1 MAQKKMKRILK
12 SILVAYII
20 ALFCILPGHEVAA
33 FTIKEERQVGEKLLY
48 TIRKSFDV
56 LDEPDLKQYLRKLG
70 IEVLGAAGIQFFDYH
85 FYVIENDD
93 FNAFAAPSGL
103 IFFHSG
109 LIEKMESENELVSVL
124 AHEIGHVA
132 KRHISSRIKKG
143 KQISVATMGLMLAAI
158 ALGGGV
164 GSQALMAGSMAAGQS
179 ASLHYSRLDEEE
191 ADLLAYDWMIKLGR
205 NPEGQVKML
214 QTMRRIA
221 RYRSGMIPQYLLT
234 HPNPEYRLN
243 YVQSLIDSDRGE
255 LKELNEG
262 NDIQFLRFKYRVMS
276 QTRDTRYQ
284 RKYFASVLSSPR
296 ADELDQVMAEYGLAQ
311 LDRKENNFEQSLK
324 RLTKVIEAV
333 DETNGF
339 LVDKG
344 VIEFES
350 GKSDQ
355 AYKTLTAAYNLDRN
369 DNYAAFSLAQVSFKL
384 GFLERA
390 EQLYKSVM
398 YDMPD
403 LSRVYFELGRLSSAK
418 GASPESKYYL
428 GKYYLYQGNL
438 NHAKNNFDMAI
449 ASKELPEE
457 LLKDAKESLETI
469 KRLKE

>member
-1 MAQKKMKRILK
+1 MKEILK
-12 SILVAYII
+12 ILFISYIFI
-20 ALFCILPGHEVAA
+20 FLCLVPVYEVEA
-33 FTIKEERQVGEKLLY
+33 FSIKEERQVGEKLLY
-48 TIRKSFDV
+48 TVRKSFDV
-56 LDEPDLKQYLRKLG
+56 LDEPDLKEYLRGLG
-70 IEVLGAAGIQFFDYH
+70 NEVLDAAGIQFFDYH
-85 FYVIENDD
+85 FFVIENKD

-143 KQISVATMGLMLAAI
+143 KQITVATMGLVLAAI

-164 GSQALMAGSMAAGQS
+164 GSQALLAGSMAAGQS

-191 ADLLAYDWMIKLGR
+191 ADLLAYDWMKELGR

-234 HPNPEYRLN
+234 HPNPENRLN
-243 YVQSLIDSDRGE
+243 YVQSLIDSD
-255 LKELNEG
+255 KEEVKKLDKG
-262 NDIQFLRFKYRVMS
+262 NDLQFLRFKYRVMS

-284 RKYFASVLSSPR
+284 RKYFASVLTSPR
-296 ADELDQVMAEYGLAQ
+296 ADELDKIMAEYGLAQ
-311 LDRKENNFEQSLK
+311 LDRKESNFEQSLK
-324 RLTKVIEAV
+324 RLAKVIETLG
-333 DETNGF
+333 EKTYF

-344 VIEFES
+344 IIEFEN
-350 GKSDQ
+350 GQLDQ
-355 AYKTLTAAYNLDRN
+355 AYKTLTAAHNRN
-369 DNYAAFSLAQVSFKL
+369 RSNNYATFALAQVSFKL
-384 GFLERA
+384 GFSEKA

-403 LSRVYFELGRLSSAK
+403 LAKVYFELGRLSSAK
-418 GASPESKYYL
+418 GASADSQYYL

-438 NHAKNNFDMAI
+438 EHAKNNFDNAI
-449 ASKELPEE
+449 ASKQLPED
-457 LLKDAKESLETI
+457 LLQDAKESLETI

>member
-1 MAQKKMKRILK
+1 MKRFLTLFFT
-12 SILVAYII
+12 SYIVI
-20 ALFCILPGHEVAA
+20 FFCLLPLPEAEA
-33 FTIKEERQVGEKLLY
+33 FSIKEERQVGEKLLY
-48 TIRKSFDV
+48 TVRKSFDV
-56 LDEPDLKQYLRKLG
+56 LDEPDLKQYLRGLG
-70 IEVLGAAGIQFFDYH
+70 NEVLEAAGIQFFDYH
-85 FYVIENDD
+85 FFVIEDKD

-143 KQISVATMGLMLAAI
+143 KQITVATMGLVLAAI

-164 GSQALMAGSMAAGQS
+164 GSQALLAGSLAAGQS

-191 ADLLAYDWMIKLGR
+191 ADLLAYDWMKELGR

-234 HPNPEYRLN
+234 HPNPENRLN
-243 YVQSLIDSDRGE
+243 YVQSLIDSD
-255 LKELNEG
+255 KEEVTNLNKG
-262 NDIQFLRFKYRVMS
+262 DDLQFLRFKYRVMS
-276 QTRDTRYQ
+276 QARDTRYQ

-296 ADELDQVMAEYGLAQ
+296 ADKLDKIMAEYGLAQ
-311 LDRKENNFEQSLK
+311 LDRKESNFKQSLK
-324 RLTKVIEAV
+324 RLATVIEALG
-333 DETNGF
+333 EKTNF

-344 VIEFES
+344 TIEFES
-350 GKSDQ
+350 GQFDQ
-355 AYKTLTAAYNLDRN
+355 AYKTLTTAHNRN
-369 DNYAAFSLAQVSFKL
+369 RSNTYAAFALAQVCFKL
-384 GFLERA
+384 GFLEKS

-403 LSRVYFELGRLSSAK
+403 LAKVYFELGRLSSAK
-418 GASPESKYYL
+418 GASADSKYYL

-438 NHAKNNFDMAI
+438 EHAKNNFDMAI
-449 ASKELPEE
+449 ASKQLSEDLIQ
-457 LLKDAKESLETI
+457 DAKESLETI